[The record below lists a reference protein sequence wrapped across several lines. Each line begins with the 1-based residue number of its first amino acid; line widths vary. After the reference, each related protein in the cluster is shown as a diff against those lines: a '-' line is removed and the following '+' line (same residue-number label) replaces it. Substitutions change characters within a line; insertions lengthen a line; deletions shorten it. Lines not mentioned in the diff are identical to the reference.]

1 MSMSSEN
8 DAKLRTLSA
17 FLKIYPSS
25 RLDEEGLT
33 IYLLMLADV
42 SAAELSVVMQKIAR
56 HSKFFPAVSEIL
68 DTVSHLRQFINP
80 AGRIPSADEAWY
92 EVMSQIQQAY
102 PYKQPSFSTPEI
114 RKAVHYIGW
123 SMICETPAGDMSI
136 VRAHFRDIYQNMLQ
150 RGKDEQE
157 TRAIL
162 AALPAGNKGDIVRRA
177 LATKT
182 M

>member
-80 AGRIPSADEAWY
+80 AVRIPSADEAWY

-102 PYKQPSFSTPEI
+102 PYKQPIFSTPEI

-136 VRAHFRDIYQNMLQ
+136 VRAHLRDIY
-150 RGKDEQE
+150 
-157 TRAIL
+157 
-162 AALPAGNKGDIVRRA
+162 
-177 LATKT
+177 
-182 M
+182 

>member
-42 SAAELSVVMQKIAR
+42 SATELSVVMQKIAR

-68 DTVSHLRQFINP
+68 DSVESLRNTANP
-80 AGRIPSADEAWY
+80 ARRIPSADEAWH
-92 EVMSQIQQAY
+92 EVIRQMQESY
-102 PYKQPSFSTPEI
+102 PYKKPHFSTPAI
-114 RKAVHYIGW
+114 RQTVRNMGW
-123 SMICETPAGDMSI
+123 TLICTTQVGDINI
-136 VRAHFRDIYQNMLQ
+136 VRAQFRDIYRTIL
-150 RGKDEQE
+150 RREQIDLE
-157 TRAIL
+157 NRSL
-162 AALPAGNKGDIVRRA
+162 LDALPAGKKGDIVRKA
-177 LATKT
+177 LAGKT
-182 M
+182 L

>member
-1 MSMSSEN
+1 MTALN
-8 DAKLRTLSA
+8 
-17 FLKIYPSS
+17 
-25 RLDEEGLT
+25 
-33 IYLLMLADV
+33 
-42 SAAELSVVMQKIAR
+42 
-56 HSKFFPAVSEIL
+56 
-68 DTVSHLRQFINP
+68 
-80 AGRIPSADEAWY
+80 
-92 EVMSQIQQAY
+92 
-102 PYKQPSFSTPEI
+102 STPEI

-162 AALPAGNKGDIVRRA
+162 AALPAGKKGDIVRRA
-177 LATKT
+177 LAAKT